1 MAFVDTPV
9 SLQKPSEFQGLG
21 VGCVS
26 VDRKQLWGS
35 KKTTPV
41 GDRGG
46 EQGSQCRG
54 LRAGLLLQE
63 TWVQYLGWEDPMEKR
78 MATHSSI
85 IGWKI
90 PWAEVPGGLQSLG
103 SQRVGQD

>member
-21 VGCVS
+21 VGCAS

-46 EQGSQCRG
+46 EQQPKKNTEGQTQ
-54 LRAGLLLQE
+54 LLLHDHL
-63 TWVQYLGWEDPMEKR
+63 LG
-78 MATHSSI
+78 A
-85 IGWKI
+85 
-90 PWAEVPGGLQSLG
+90 A
-103 SQRVGQD
+103 